1 MGNGPLN
8 TGVMLRDP
16 DNPSRI
22 AVVNADGSIDVTIV
36 GGGGSGGT
44 SMTDDSAFTPGVT
57 GVTPIAGFADE
68 ITPDSVEEG
77 DAGAVRMS
85 LNRNLYVQVR
95 DSSGAER
102 GQRVSAE
109 FAGLVAGDVPSDVAD
124 AGNPVKVGGA
134 ATAALSSATMVTA
147 GDRVNF
153 VAGLDGVQIVRPQCN
168 LEDVTRGN
176 ASNTDGTSTQV
187 IAAPAAGLRL
197 YITSVTVT
205 NTSSG
210 FAYVELKSGTT
221 EIWTIPCPATGG
233 AHITFD
239 PPLRLGVAE
248 ALNFDPSAA
257 TTTLICS
264 ANGFTSKT

>member
-16 DNPSRI
+16 DIPSRI

-85 LNRNLYVQVR
+85 LNRNLYVQLR

-124 AGNPVKVGGA
+124 AGNPVKVGFEA
-134 ATAALSSATMVTA
+134 DATLSTATLVA
-147 GDRVNF
+147 DGDRVNGK
-153 VAGLDGVQIVRPQCN
+153 ADLDGAQVVR
-168 LEDVTRGN
+168 LDGTLGDTDSGV
-176 ASNTDGTSTQV
+176 ASNTDGSSTQV
-187 IAAPAAGLRL
+187 LAAPGAGVKY
-197 YITSVTVT
+197 YIQAYSFV
-205 NTSSG
+205 NTS
-210 FAYVELKSGTT
+210 ATDTYVEIKSSGTVV
-221 EIWTIPCPATGG
+221 WRASVPANGG
-233 AHITFD
+233 CHLSGLKIECGAN
-239 PPLRLGVAE
+239 E
-248 ALNFDPSAA
+248 AINFDPADPV
-257 TTTLICS
+257 TTMYASIT
-264 ANGFTSKT
+264 AVRSKV